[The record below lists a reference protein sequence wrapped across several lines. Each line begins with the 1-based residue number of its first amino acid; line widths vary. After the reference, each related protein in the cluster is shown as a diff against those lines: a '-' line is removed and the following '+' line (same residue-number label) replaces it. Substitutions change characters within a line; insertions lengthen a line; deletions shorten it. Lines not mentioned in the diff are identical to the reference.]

1 MAINDINN
9 ATSEAS
15 EVEMSR
21 QQLRK
26 RTTNYQEEEKKTLQ
40 ALDEAALAAVC
51 GGMSRT
57 RQALEAAYLRMDNDA
72 IAAFIEGFLSTA
84 PV

>member
-21 QQLRK
+21 QQ
-26 RTTNYQEEEKKTLQ
+26 TLQ

-57 RQALEAAYLRMDNDA
+57 RQALVAAYFRMDNDA
-72 IAAFIEGFLSTA
+72 IAAFIEGFLDTA

>member
-1 MAINDINN
+1 MGINDINN

-15 EVEMSR
+15 EVE
-21 QQLRK
+21 
-26 RTTNYQEEEKKTLQ
+26 NYQEEEKKTLQ

-51 GGMSRT
+51 GGVTNT
-57 RQALEAAYLRMDNDA
+57 RLALEAAMYRMDNDA

>member
-15 EVEMSR
+15 EVE
-21 QQLRK
+21 
-26 RTTNYQEEEKKTLQ
+26 NYQEEEKKTLQ

-51 GGMSRT
+51 GGDNSRT
-57 RQALEAAYLRMDNDA
+57 RQRLEAACPAY
-72 IAAFIEGFLSTA
+72 GQ
-84 PV
+84 